1 MSKAIQAIRGMNDA
15 LPADTVLWQWL
26 EGVARDVLQSYG
38 YGEIRMPLL
47 EKTEL
52 FARSIG
58 EVTDIVEKEMYT
70 FDDRNGESLSLR
82 PEATASCVR
91 AAISHGLLHNQQHRL
106 WYAGPMFRY
115 ERPQKGR
122 YRQFHQIG
130 AEAYGFAGPDIDAE
144 LILAAAR
151 IWESLGLSGLTL
163 ELNSLGTPESRKVYR
178 ALLVEYFEGHRSALD
193 EDSRRRLEKNP
204 LRILDSKNPDMAA
217 LIEAA
222 PLITDHLDSESEDHF
237 RGLQEILESA
247 GVTFTL
253 KPRLVRGL
261 DYYTRTVFEWVTDQL
276 GAQSAVCSG
285 GRYDELVSQLG
296 GRATPAVGWAM
307 GLERL
312 VELLRLAALEPPAS
326 QPHAY
331 LVPLGDA
338 AERRAHAVAESLRNE
353 LPELRLIVHCG
364 GGGMKARMKRADRSG
379 AGVAL
384 ILGDDEIAA
393 DALVIK
399 PLRGGEQQVVP
410 RGAVT
415 DSIQQYCPEL
425 AGGDSA
431 AQALGGNR

>member
-415 DSIQQYCPEL
+415 DSIQQYCPER